1 MFCPAMEE
9 SLAAFRERL
18 ASYGD
23 EDILSIL
30 GSLDR
35 ERFPERYQA
44 ALAEARKRKA
54 SGSPALAAPD
64 PALKY
69 RTVWR
74 RVGAGLID
82 GALLLVAGFFAAR
95 SLGYGL
101 ADVTGAPALAQAGL
115 GMPGMLYQVLMH
127 WKYGATLGK
136 MALGIRVVDV
146 ATEGP
151 IRLSQALLRDIV
163 PVIAT
168 LLPVPGWYL
177 SPVLYHGLK
186 AAADSANGL
195 WGLAEIVTALF
206 NAKRRAVHDFLADTV
221 CVRV

>member
-9 SLAAFRERL
+9 SLAAFREKL
-18 ASYGD
+18 ASYRD

-35 ERFPERYQA
+35 ERFPDRYQA

-54 SGSPALAAPD
+54 SGDMAAAAPD

-69 RTVWR
+69 KTLRR

-82 GALLLVAGFFAAR
+82 GVLLLFVGFFALR
-95 SLGYGL
+95 SFGYGM
-101 ADVTGAPALAQAGL
+101 ADLQGAHPLAQAAVGI
-115 GMPGMLYQVLMH
+115 PAMLYQVLMH

-136 MALGIRVVDV
+136 MAFGIRVVDA
-146 ATEGP
+146 ATESP
-151 IRLSQALLRDIV
+151 IRFGQALLRDIV
-163 PVIAT
+163 PIVAAI
-168 LLPVPGWYL
+168 LPVPGWYL
-177 SPVLYHGLK
+177 SAALYPGLK

-195 WGLAEIVTALF
+195 WGLAEIVTSLF

-221 CVRV
+221 CIRV